1 MKNFLIIILFK
12 VLAIILIIMENLNDF
27 NTPYF
32 SFDGL
37 KCISRIV
44 DITDG
49 DTIKAIIN
57 FKDNYYKIIIRL
69 FNIDT
74 CETKSKVVENKNL
87 GIEAKKRVYNIITG
101 KTIDGFDNTNIKKII
116 KNELNSNCYYI
127 YVKCYEFDKYGR
139 VLGDIYKC
147 DNKNN
152 NDGINDNWGE
162 SISNILIKEKLA
174 YVYSGKTKLTEEE
187 QIELLK
193 K

>member
-1 MKNFLIIILFK
+1 LKDFLIIIPFK
-12 VLAIILIIMENLNDF
+12 DLAIILIIMENLNDF

-37 KCISRIV
+37 KCISRVV

-57 FKDNYYKIIIRL
+57 FKDNYYKIVIRL

-74 CETKSKVVENKNL
+74 CETKSKIAENKNL

-101 KTIDGFDNTNIKKII
+101 KTIEEFDNTNIKKII

-139 VLGDIYKC
+139 VLADIYK
-147 DNKNN
+147 KNDK
-152 NDGINDNWGE
+152 NDLSDLNDNCE
-162 SISNILIKEKLA
+162 SISNILINEKLA
-174 YVYSGKTKLTEEE
+174 YIYSGKTKLTEEE
-187 QIELLK
+187 QLELLK

>member
-1 MKNFLIIILFK
+1 MIIIQFK
-12 VLAIILIIMENLNDF
+12 DLTIILIIMENLNDF

-37 KCISRIV
+37 KCISRVV

-57 FKDNYYKIIIRL
+57 FKDNYYKIVIRL

-74 CETKSKVVENKNL
+74 CETKSKIAENKNL

-101 KTIDGFDNTNIKKII
+101 KTIEGYDNTNIKKII

-127 YVKCYEFDKYGR
+127 YVKCYDFDKYGR
-139 VLGDIYKC
+139 VLADIYKKN
-147 DNKNN
+147 DNKDN
-152 NDGINDNWGE
+152 NDGINDNCE
-162 SISNILIKEKLA
+162 SISNILINEKLA
-174 YVYSGKTKLTEEE
+174 YVYSGKTKLTEDE
-187 QIELLK
+187 QLELLK